1 MTLFDLNGKVA
12 LVTGSTRGIGEAI
25 AHRLAEHGARVVV
38 SSRKADACQKVA
50 GAINRAR
57 GADVAAPIPANI
69 NYKEQLHDLVAETRK
84 IFGRIDVLVCN
95 AALNP
100 YFGPQA
106 EIPDE
111 IFDKIMGA
119 NVRSNHWLCQ
129 FVLPEMVERNDGSII
144 IVSSSGALR
153 GSDGL
158 GAYCIS
164 KAADFQLARNIAVE
178 YGPHNIRANCIAP
191 GLIKTDF
198 ARALWEN
205 PDILE
210 RATATTPLRRI
221 GEPDDIAGAAV
232 FLASK
237 AGAFMTGHA
246 IVVDG
251 GVTIADNLCL
261 VLAGGSARR
270 EGA

>member
-1 MTLFDLNGKVA
+1 MSLFDLSGKVA
-12 LVTGSTRGIGEAI
+12 LVTGSTKGIGEAI
-25 AHRLAEHGARVVV
+25 VHRLAEHGAKVVV
-38 SSRKADACQKVA
+38 SSRKADACEKVA
-50 GAINRAR
+50 ADINKAR
-57 GADVAAPIPANI
+57 GAKVALPIPCNI
-69 NYKEQLHDLVAETRK
+69 NYKEQLQNLVRETRSA
-84 IFGRIDVLVCN
+84 FGRIDVLVCN

-100 YFGPQA
+100 YFGPQM

-111 IFDKIMGA
+111 AFDKIMGA

-129 FVLPEMVERNDGSII
+129 LVLPEMVERKDGSII
-144 IVSSSGALR
+144 IVSSIGGLR
-153 GSDGL
+153 GSPVL

-198 ARALWEN
+198 AKALWDN
-205 PDILE
+205 PEILK
-210 RATATTPLRRI
+210 RSTAGAPLRRI
-221 GEPDDIAGAAV
+221 GEPDEIAGAAV

-237 AGAFMTGHA
+237 AGAFMTGQA

-251 GVTIADNLCL
+251 GATI
-261 VLAGGSARR
+261 
-270 EGA
+270 